1 MNRSMS
7 VSQRVIGGA
16 RHRWRVSRERTAAWL
31 GRHPVAATLLDRA
44 GCLHPDRRT
53 LARGVAVGVFVG
65 LSPTVGFQT
74 LLMLLGCVALRAN
87 FPIAFL
93 VSWVSNP
100 LTMAP
105 LYLGFNQ
112 LGEAVF
118 HRATGTATLEGDTN
132 GWIEIGYLAFGSLV
146 VALPLAIV
154 SYALVLAVWRAAILR
169 RRRKPFR
176 ERVAARARTG
186 EGTGD

>member
-1 MNRSMS
+1 MGNHRP
-7 VSQRVIGGA
+7 A
-16 RHRWRVSRERTAAWL
+16 RWLPSRERTRQWL
-31 GRHPVAATLLDRA
+31 ARHPGVALLLDRT

-53 LARGVAVGVFVG
+53 LARGVAVGTFVG

-74 LLMLLGCVALRAN
+74 LLMLAGCMLLRGN

-105 LYLGFNQ
+105 LYLAFNR

-118 HRATGTATLEGDTN
+118 GQV
-132 GWIEIGYLAFGSLV
+132 IGPQIALDAAPGAAAAELAYLLLGSLL
-146 VALPLAIV
+146 VALPLACL
-154 SYALVLAVWRAAILR
+154 SYVLFLGVWRVLLLQ
-169 RRRKPFR
+169 RRRKPMHLR
-176 ERVAARARTG
+176 PRRRARR
-186 EGTGD
+186 E

>member
-1 MNRSMS
+1 MS
-7 VSQRVIGGA
+7 IPQRVIGRA
-16 RHRWRVSRERTAAWL
+16 RQHWRESRERTVAWL
-31 GRHPVAATLLDRA
+31 GRHRVAATLLDRA

-87 FPIAFL
+87 FPIAFV

-112 LGEAVF
+112 LGEALF
-118 HRATGTATLEGDTN
+118 HGATGTATMEGDTN

-146 VALPLAIV
+146 IALPLAIV
-154 SYALVLAVWRAAILR
+154 SYVLVLTVWRAVIIR
-169 RRRKPFR
+169 RRRRSFR
-176 ERVAARARTG
+176 ERVAARARYG
-186 EGTGD
+186 EGAGD

>member
-1 MNRSMS
+1 M
-7 VSQRVIGGA
+7 
-16 RHRWRVSRERTAAWL
+16 WL

-74 LLMLLGCVALRAN
+74 LLMLLGCMALRAN
-87 FPIAFL
+87 FPVAFL

-112 LGEAVF
+112 VGEVAF
-118 HRATGTATLEGDTN
+118 HGITGTAALEETN
-132 GWIEIGYLAFGSLV
+132 GWSEVGYIAFGSLV
-146 VALPLAIV
+146 IALPLAIL
-154 SYALVLAVWRAAILR
+154 SYALVLAVWRMVIVR
-169 RRRKPFR
+169 RRRKSFR
-176 ERVAARARTG
+176 DRLALRMRHEDRGGR
-186 EGTGD
+186 